1 MSSLPLILALS
12 AVFFCIGFAVVLV
25 RANAILM
32 LIGVEFMLGAANLN
46 FIAFWRYGP
55 NPEELTGVL
64 FALFSIAIAAG
75 EAAVGLALIVMLYRH
90 FNTVEI
96 NPVANLH
103 G

>member
-1 MSSLPLILALS
+1 MISLHLILALS
-12 AVFFCIGFAVVLV
+12 AMLFCIGFAVVLI
-25 RANAILM
+25 RANTILM
-32 LIGVEFMLGAANLN
+32 LIGIEFMLGAANLN

-55 NPEELTGVL
+55 NPEELTGLL

-90 FNTVEI
+90 FKTVEV
-96 NPVANLH
+96 NSVANLH

>member
-1 MSSLPLILALS
+1 MISLPLILALS